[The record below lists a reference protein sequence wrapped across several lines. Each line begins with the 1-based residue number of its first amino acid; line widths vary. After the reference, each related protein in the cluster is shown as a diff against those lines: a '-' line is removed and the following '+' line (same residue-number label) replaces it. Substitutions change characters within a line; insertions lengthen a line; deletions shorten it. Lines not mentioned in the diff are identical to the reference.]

1 MSSEKFPKSPFF
13 ACCLMQI
20 WIMNSNTIPQE
31 AIVHFV
37 NYSFQSIYK
46 LFSLKTSNN
55 IDDKIEFEEEHF
67 NYIGFIVLFFSTFI
81 HYSNITIN
89 EMKKLNINEENLLNW
104 INLVFKIELFSDYQ
118 IKLLILCFC
127 YMINKDIYVINIK
140 NLLYITFNL
149 LAIQKKNA
157 IANINKAMK
166 KELKCNFV
174 EEDESD
180 DESGDDDNQFG
191 DYDDKAEI
199 ADLVSRTINPLKDE
213 DEFKIFK
220 NSIDY
225 FSKKNND
232 LFNQWNNSL
241 SNNERDNLKQIIETV
256 RINVKSNQKDY
267 SIPRKIVSIKR
278 NDK

>member
-1 MSSEKFPKSPFF
+1 
-13 ACCLMQI
+13 
-20 WIMNSNTIPQE
+20 
-31 AIVHFV
+31 
-37 NYSFQSIYK
+37 
-46 LFSLKTSNN
+46 
-55 IDDKIEFEEEHF
+55 
-67 NYIGFIVLFFSTFI
+67 
-81 HYSNITIN
+81 
-89 EMKKLNINEENLLNW
+89 
-104 INLVFKIELFSDYQ
+104 
-118 IKLLILCFC
+118 
-127 YMINKDIYVINIK
+127 
-140 NLLYITFNL
+140 
-149 LAIQKKNA
+149 
-157 IANINKAMK
+157 MK